1 MPCVECK
8 KRASKK
14 LCMNSQNGYCRC
26 VYMKKSRQKN
36 GIHDKALRFVYND
49 RNSTLKELLTKDKS
63 VTLHDRSIQ
72 IFVTEMFKVKET
84 FI

>member
-1 MPCVECK
+1 
-8 KRASKK
+8 
-14 LCMNSQNGYCRC
+14 MNSQNGYCRL

>member
-1 MPCVECK
+1 
-8 KRASKK
+8 
-14 LCMNSQNGYCRC
+14 
-26 VYMKKSRQKN
+26 MKKSMQKN
-36 GIHDKALRFVYND
+36 GIDDKALRFVYND